1 MLRECASSGSDTC
14 ANTGTCTIAI
24 AIASASAVAIAIA
37 IAIAS
42 TSTSTST
49 STSGIVLRHV
59 VVQPD
64 LCQGRHPGDAW
75 QSEL

>member
-14 ANTGTCTIAI
+14 ANTGTCTIA
-24 AIASASAVAIAIA
+24 VAIAIA
-37 IAIAS
+37 IAI
-42 TSTSTST
+42 TSTST
-49 STSGIVLRHV
+49 STSGIVLRRV

-64 LCQGRHPGDAW
+64 LCQRGHQGDAG